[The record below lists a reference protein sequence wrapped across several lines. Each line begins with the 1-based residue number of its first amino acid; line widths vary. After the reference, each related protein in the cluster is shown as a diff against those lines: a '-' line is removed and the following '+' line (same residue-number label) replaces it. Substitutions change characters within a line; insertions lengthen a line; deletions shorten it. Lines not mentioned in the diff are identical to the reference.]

1 MRRFRLRGQ
10 AGRGDSYGGSV
21 DAQKRAAVWVAC
33 ALCFG
38 EHRTRAYMHVCR
50 LALHIEHPLHDPR
63 VGLFVSEPDR
73 PGKNRLPLQRMIL
86 QGEAVPLNV
95 GATDYAHVKE
105 RDLARVPPSA
115 MMRGVADF
123 SLWELRLQDA
133 HLVFGFGLA
142 YRTDATAPLS
152 WLHQKPSTK
161 SVKGET

>member
-1 MRRFRLRGQ
+1 MSGCRDPFLSADRTTAIPGTGGWYSYYFSDLKDTRFTRRKH
-10 AGRGDSYGGSV
+10 SV
-21 DAQKRAAVWVAC
+21 
-33 ALCFG
+33 
-38 EHRTRAYMHVCR
+38 
-50 LALHIEHPLHDPR
+50 
-63 VGLFVSEPDR
+63 
-73 PGKNRLPLQRMIL
+73 RM
-86 QGEAVPLNV
+86 NV

-123 SLWELRLQDA
+123 ALWELRLQDA